1 MNDDFSKEMTASHIK
16 NMRLKTGLTQD
27 EFCENFG
34 LNLNT
39 YRHWERGERKP
50 TGSSLVLLNMIEN
63 SGSEVL
69 SILSKVKNAE
79 GNMSEG
85 KKILQEIF
93 ERREYLR
100 FEDFIKSNV
109 IKNPDIFIALIKA
122 NGLPYVSYKEC
133 NDILVIFAGNDIN
146 NQREVLW
153 VNSSE
158 FSYGGE
164 FKEIIEKSYMIA
176 YSLEEDLRDAVFWTP
191 KMRSER
197 VTEILE
203 KIGVDKDFYNNFL
216 RNW

>member
-1 MNDDFSKEMTASHIK
+1 MTASHIK

-50 TGSSLVLLNMIEN
+50 TGSSLVLLNMIES
-63 SGSEVL
+63 SGTEVL
-69 SILSKVKNAE
+69 NILSKVKNTE
-79 GNMSEG
+79 GNMSDG

-100 FEDFIKSNV
+100 FEDLICSSE
-109 IKNPDIFIALIKA
+109 IKNPDVFMTLIKA
-122 NGLPYVSYKEC
+122 NGLPYVSYTKD
-133 NDILVIFAGNDIN
+133 NNSIVIFAGNEIN

-153 VNSSE
+153 INISE
-158 FSYGGE
+158 STYGGE

-191 KMRSER
+191 KMRSDR
-197 VTEILE
+197 VAEILE
-203 KIGVDKDFYNNFL
+203 RIGVDQIFYNNFL